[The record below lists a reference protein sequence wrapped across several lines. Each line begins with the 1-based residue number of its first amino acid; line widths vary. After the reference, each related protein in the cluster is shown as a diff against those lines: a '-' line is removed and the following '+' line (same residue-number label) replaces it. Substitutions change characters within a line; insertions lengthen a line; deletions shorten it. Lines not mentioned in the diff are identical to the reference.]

1 MTKRNLHNTI
11 IKETSFKII
20 KLVSFCMLSM
30 YCTNNKD
37 HIKQIKDYES
47 LQEDRAS
54 DVTILYSE
62 KALVKANLFASEFV
76 RNENARPPFTELRKK
91 VRVFFYDDQ
100 KKIKSTL
107 YAKYARMYEHNKNV
121 IIRDSIVVINQKG
134 EQLKTEELVWNEQLR
149 KFFTNKPVQIKTAAQ
164 MIYGNGLEANEDFS
178 YYQITQIKGI
188 VNLTNN
194 SEL

>member
-1 MTKRNLHNTI
+1 
-11 IKETSFKII
+11 
-20 KLVSFCMLSM
+20 MLSM
-30 YCTNNKD
+30 SCTNNKD

>member
-1 MTKRNLHNTI
+1 MPKRNLHNTI

-30 YCTNNKD
+30 SCTNNKD

>member
-1 MTKRNLHNTI
+1 MTKRNLLNTI

-20 KLVSFCMLSM
+20 KLVSFCMLCMS
-30 YCTNNKD
+30 CTNNKD

-62 KALVKANLFASEFV
+62 KAHVKANLFASEFV

>member
-11 IKETSFKII
+11 IKETSFII
-20 KLVSFCMLSM
+20 LKLVSFCMLCLS
-30 YCTNNKD
+30 CANNKD

-76 RNENARPPFTELRKK
+76 RNENARPPYTELRKK
-91 VRVFFYDDQ
+91 VRVIFYDDQ
-100 KKIKSTL
+100 KKVKSTL

-121 IIRDSIVVINQKG
+121 IIRDSIVIINQKG

-149 KFFTNKPVQIKTAAQ
+149 KFFTNKPVQIKTATQ

>member
-1 MTKRNLHNTI
+1 MTKRYLHSNS
-11 IKETSFKII
+11 IKETSFTII
-20 KLVSFCMLSM
+20 KLVSFCVLCLS
-30 YCTNNKD
+30 CTNNKD
-37 HIKQIKDYES
+37 RIKHIKDYES

-100 KKIKSTL
+100 KKVKSTL

-121 IIRDSIVVINQKG
+121 IIRDSIVIINQKG
-134 EQLKTEELVWNEQLR
+134 EQLKTELVWNEQLR

>member
-1 MTKRNLHNTI
+1 MTKRNLHNTN
-11 IKETSFKII
+11 IKETSFII
-20 KLVSFCMLSM
+20 LKLVSFCILCLS
-30 YCTNNKD
+30 CANNKD

-76 RNENARPPFTELRKK
+76 RNENARPPYTELRKK
-91 VRVFFYDDQ
+91 VRVIFYDDQ
-100 KKIKSTL
+100 KKVKSTL

-121 IIRDSIVVINQKG
+121 IIRDSIVIINQKG

-149 KFFTNKPVQIKTAAQ
+149 KFFTNKPVKTSLIIK
-164 MIYGNGLEANEDFS
+164 
-178 YYQITQIKGI
+178 
-188 VNLTNN
+188 
-194 SEL
+194 

>member
-1 MTKRNLHNTI
+1 MTNTKQHNKYL
-11 IKETSFKII
+11 KETSFKFL
-20 KLVSFCMLSM
+20 KLVSFCLLCLS
-30 YCTNNKD
+30 CTNSKER
-37 HIKQIKDYES
+37 IKHIKDYES

-54 DVTILYSE
+54 DVTIIYSE
-62 KALVKANLFASEFV
+62 KALVKANLFATEFV

-91 VRVFFYDDQ
+91 VRVIFYDD
-100 KKIKSTL
+100 KKKVKSTL

-121 IIRDSIVVINQKG
+121 IIRDSIVIINQKG

-149 KFFTNKPVQIKTAAQ
+149 KFFTNKPVQIKTASQ

-178 YYQITQIKGI
+178 YYSITHIKGI

>member
-11 IKETSFKII
+11 IKETSFII
-20 KLVSFCMLSM
+20 LKLVSFCLLCLS
-30 YCTNNKD
+30 CANNKD

-76 RNENARPPFTELRKK
+76 RNENARPPYTELRKK
-91 VRVFFYDDQ
+91 VRVIFYDDQ
-100 KKIKSTL
+100 KKVKSTL

-121 IIRDSIVVINQKG
+121 IIRDSIVIINQKG

-149 KFFTNKPVQIKTAAQ
+149 KFFTNKPVQIKTATQ

>member
-11 IKETSFKII
+11 IKETSFII
-20 KLVSFCMLSM
+20 LKLVSFCILCLS
-30 YCTNNKD
+30 CANNKD

-76 RNENARPPFTELRKK
+76 RNENARPPYTELRKK
-91 VRVFFYDDQ
+91 VRVIFYDDQ
-100 KKIKSTL
+100 KKVKSTL

-121 IIRDSIVVINQKG
+121 IIRDSIVIINQKG

-149 KFFTNKPVQIKTAAQ
+149 KFFTNKPVQIKTATQ

>member
-30 YCTNNKD
+30 SCTNNKD

>member
-1 MTKRNLHNTI
+1 
-11 IKETSFKII
+11 
-20 KLVSFCMLSM
+20 MLCLS
-30 YCTNNKD
+30 CTNSKER
-37 HIKQIKDYES
+37 IKHIKDYES

-149 KFFTNKPVQIKTAAQ
+149 KFFTNKPVQIKTATQ

>member
-1 MTKRNLHNTI
+1 MTNRFIHSAKQKATRFIFL
-11 IKETSFKII
+11 
-20 KLVSFCMLSM
+20 KLVAFCMLCLS
-30 YCTNNKD
+30 CTNSKER
-37 HIKQIKDYES
+37 IKHIKDYES

-149 KFFTNKPVQIKTAAQ
+149 KFFTNKPVQIKTATQ

>member
-1 MTKRNLHNTI
+1 MTKRNLHNTN
-11 IKETSFKII
+11 IKETSFII
-20 KLVSFCMLSM
+20 LKLVSFCILCLS
-30 YCTNNKD
+30 CANNKD

-76 RNENARPPFTELRKK
+76 RNENARPPYTELRKK
-91 VRVFFYDDQ
+91 VRVIFYDDQ
-100 KKIKSTL
+100 KKVKSTL

-121 IIRDSIVVINQKG
+121 IIRDSIVIINQKG

-149 KFFTNKPVQIKTAAQ
+149 KFFTNKPVQIKTATQ

>member
-1 MTKRNLHNTI
+1 MTKRNLHNTN
-11 IKETSFKII
+11 IKETSFII
-20 KLVSFCMLSM
+20 LKLVSFCMLCLS
-30 YCTNNKD
+30 CANNKD

-76 RNENARPPFTELRKK
+76 RNENARPPYTELRKK
-91 VRVFFYDDQ
+91 VRVIFYDDQ
-100 KKIKSTL
+100 KKVKSTL

-121 IIRDSIVVINQKG
+121 IIRDSIVIINQKG

-149 KFFTNKPVQIKTAAQ
+149 KFFTNKPVQIKTATQ

>member
-1 MTKRNLHNTI
+1 MTKRNLHNTN
-11 IKETSFKII
+11 IKETSFII
-20 KLVSFCMLSM
+20 LKLVSFCLLCLS
-30 YCTNNKD
+30 CANNKD

-76 RNENARPPFTELRKK
+76 RNENARPPYTELRKK
-91 VRVFFYDDQ
+91 VRVIFYDDQ
-100 KKIKSTL
+100 KKVKSTL

-121 IIRDSIVVINQKG
+121 IIRDSIVIINQKG

-149 KFFTNKPVQIKTAAQ
+149 KFFTNKPVQIKTATQ

>member
-11 IKETSFKII
+11 IKETSFNII
-20 KLVSFCMLSM
+20 KLVSFCMLCLS
-30 YCTNNKD
+30 CTNNKD
-37 HIKQIKDYES
+37 HIKKIKDYES

-62 KALVKANLFASEFV
+62 KALVKANLFASQFV

-91 VRVFFYDDQ
+91 VRVIFYDDQ
-100 KKIKSTL
+100 KRVKSTL

-121 IIRDSIVVINQKG
+121 IIRDSIVIINQKG

-149 KFFTNKPVQIKTAAQ
+149 KFFTHKPVQIKTATQ

-178 YYQITQIKGI
+178 FYQITQIKGI